1 VSLNFS
7 SLALERRLLFS
18 YLAAFVGVFA
28 IAAVLAHFLL
38 AAAIERESATH
49 LEDLARAG
57 LRSVLFANGTLRIDE
72 TDISNAALLRRD
84 QGLQWFDGR
93 GGLIA
98 AQGLNPGVQALVDGF
113 RQLSAGQREFDTFS
127 APIVSPENR
136 QRVGTVRASQWNER
150 RVALIAEFDDGLL
163 AGTLLAILGSGIA
176 GLILTRLAVRP
187 VAKSIQTLQEFSA
200 DASHELRGP
209 LTAIASTTDAALRDS
224 RRDPSHDRVR
234 FEAIADGARQMS
246 RLTND
251 LLLLAGSERS
261 IERELFAI
269 DLASMLGALEAR
281 YRERFAEAGI
291 ALTFTT
297 DGRSI
302 LYGNPN
308 QIERIFANLL
318 ENALRYTPRPGTVSV
333 ESSQRRGVVSITVRD
348 SGIGIA
354 KENLPR
360 IFDRFW
366 RADPARSREGSG
378 LGLAIARALA
388 QRHGGDVTVTSDL
401 GQGSAFVASFPVR
414 PVRAG

>member
-1 VSLNFS
+1 MSLNFS

-18 YLAAFVGVFA
+18 YLAAFVAVFA
-28 IAAVLAHFLL
+28 IAAILAHFLL

-49 LEDLARAG
+49 LEDIARAG

-84 QGLQWFDGR
+84 QGLQWFDG
-93 GGLIA
+93 GGRLIG
-98 AQGLNPGVQALVDGF
+98 AQGLNPGVEPLVDGF

-127 APIVSPENR
+127 APIVSPQTQR
-136 QRVGTVRASQWNER
+136 RVGTVRASQWNER

-163 AGTLLAILGSGIA
+163 AGTLLAILGSGVA
-176 GLILTRLAVRP
+176 GLVLTRLAVRP
-187 VAKSIQTLQEFSA
+187 VAKSIETLKEFSA

-209 LTAIASTTDAALRDS
+209 LTAIASTADAALRDT
-224 RRDPSHDRVR
+224 RRDSAHDRVR

-251 LLLLAGSERS
+251 LLLLAGTERS

-269 DLASMLGALEAR
+269 DVASMLGSLEAR
-281 YRERFAEAGI
+281 YRDRFAEAGV

-297 DGRSI
+297 EGRSV

-308 QIERIFANLL
+308 QIERIFSNLI
-318 ENALRYTPRPGTVSV
+318 ENALRYTPAGTVSV
-333 ESSQRRGVVSITVRD
+333 ESSQRRGVVSVTVRD

-354 KENLPR
+354 QENQAR

-366 RADPARSREGSG
+366 RADPARSRGGSG

-388 QRHGGDVTVTSDL
+388 RRHGGDVTVTSEL
-401 GQGSAFVASFPVR
+401 GQGSAFVASFPIR